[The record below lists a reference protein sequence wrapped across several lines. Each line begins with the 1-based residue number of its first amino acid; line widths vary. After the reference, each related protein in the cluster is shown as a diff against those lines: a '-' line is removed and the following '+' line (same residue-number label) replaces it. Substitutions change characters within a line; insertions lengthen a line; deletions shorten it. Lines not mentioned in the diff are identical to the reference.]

1 VARRDP
7 IGLIS
12 SGVLQVAL
20 CACLAAFLA
29 TPPAA
34 LASPPSVTITSPA
47 DGAVSN
53 DRTPVFSGL
62 TDLESGTVILRIY
75 AGTVAEGNAVQKLP
89 TGDLTGGNWTVH
101 VARLEDGV
109 YTAQASQTN
118 AELQTGS
125 SPPVTFTI
133 TTAAPTVTLNPPEPA
148 PGVTEPAFTGTATD
162 TMPVTVEIYAEQE
175 GTLVSSATAAGTGE
189 GWRSSNA
196 NPSLAVGQY
205 KAVAFQESS
214 LAGNPEG
221 ESQPVTFSIRPA
233 PAVLTPP
240 LIGGGVAAAVT
251 AKAPEAA
258 PRLTLM
264 APFPV
269 VRIAGVVN
277 RTGARLQLLRV
288 QQLPAGAQVQVRCSG
303 HGCPPRASRRLS
315 VLGRLGVEP
324 LTFRG
329 FERSL
334 GAGAV
339 LQVFI
344 SKPGQIGKYTR
355 FKIRRGRLPERVD
368 TCLDPT
374 GTKPEACPPG

>member
-7 IGLIS
+7 IGWIS
-12 SGVLQVAL
+12 SGLLQVAL

-29 TPPAA
+29 APPAA
-34 LASPPSVTITSPA
+34 LASPPSLTITSPA
-47 DGAVSN
+47 NGAVSK
-53 DRTPVFSGL
+53 DRTPVISGL

-75 AGTVAEGNAVQKLP
+75 PGTAPEGIPVWKLATEDLAGGT
-89 TGDLTGGNWTVH
+89 WMVH
-101 VARLEDGV
+101 VPSAEQLGDGV
-109 YTAQASQTN
+109 YTAQASEPN
-118 AELQTGS
+118 AELLS
-125 SPPVTFTI
+125 SPVTFAV

-162 TMPVTVEIYAEQE
+162 TRPVTVEIYARQG
-175 GTLVSSATAAGTGE
+175 GTLVSSATAAGTRG

-196 NPSLAVGQY
+196 NPALVVGEY
-205 KAVAFQESS
+205 TAVAFQESS
-214 LAGNPEG
+214 IGNEEG
-221 ESQPVTFSIRPA
+221 ESQAVTFSIQPA
-233 PAVLTPP
+233 PPALTPP

-258 PRLTLM
+258 RLTLM

-303 HGCPPRASRRLS
+303 HGCPARASRRVS

-344 SKPGQIGKYTR
+344 SKAGEIGKYTR
-355 FKIRRGRLPERVD
+355 FKIRRGRLPERTD
-368 TCLDPT
+368 SCLDPT